1 MDRINNRKWQR
12 RIAEMRPE
20 EATTIE
26 DVYKLDNELYDWWM
40 RVDSKD
46 NQR

>member
-1 MDRINNRKWQR
+1 
-12 RIAEMRPE
+12 MRPE

-26 DVYKLDNELYDWWM
+26 DVYKLDSELYDWWM

>member
-1 MDRINNRKWQR
+1 MAKTYSRNEND
-12 RIAEMRPE
+12 

-40 RVDSKD
+40 RTIP
-46 NQR
+46 R